1 MPGAFDAMGYLLR
14 SSAAADQSLVTFCSK
29 IQEEGLRTY
38 LFTYANIYSTLSL
51 SYLSSLYSL
60 PLSTTTSLVSKMI
73 WDETLPASLDQVA
86 GVVVLHA
93 AMNANAGA
101 SGSGSGTREVSH
113 LQRLALQLVDRAA
126 QLTDN
131 SERYLEAK
139 LSQGEQ
145 RSDGPRGGDRGGE
158 AGGARD
164 GQQRERRH
172 GGGGRGGGRGGR
184 GGSRGGAVGR
194 FNSGALGRTVQV

>member
-1 MPGAFDAMGYLLR
+1 METPL
-14 SSAAADQSLVTFCSK
+14 CSK

-60 PLSTTTSLVSKMI
+60 PLSTTTSIVSKMI

-93 AMNANAGA
+93 AASGSS
-101 SGSGSGTREVSH
+101 SGSGSGSSSREVSH

-145 RSDGPRGGDRGGE
+145 RADGVRGGGGDRNGGE
-158 AGGARD
+158 ATGP

-172 GGGGRGGGRGGR
+172 GAGRGGGRGGR

>member
-1 MPGAFDAMGYLLR
+1 
-14 SSAAADQSLVTFCSK
+14 
-29 IQEEGLRTY
+29 
-38 LFTYANIYSTLSL
+38 
-51 SYLSSLYSL
+51 
-60 PLSTTTSLVSKMI
+60 MI

-93 AMNANAGA
+93 AAGSSS
-101 SGSGSGTREVSH
+101 SGSGSSSREVSH

-145 RSDGPRGGDRGGE
+145 RADGVRGGGDRNGGE
-158 AGGARD
+158 AAGP

-172 GGGGRGGGRGGR
+172 GGAGGRGGGRGGR

>member
-1 MPGAFDAMGYLLR
+1 VWKTPL
-14 SSAAADQSLVTFCSK
+14 CSK

-60 PLSTTTSLVSKMI
+60 PLSTTTSIVSKMI

-93 AMNANAGA
+93 AAGS
-101 SGSGSGTREVSH
+101 SGSGSGSSSREVSH

-145 RSDGPRGGDRGGE
+145 RADGVRGGGGGDRNGGE
-158 AGGARD
+158 AAGP

-172 GGGGRGGGRGGR
+172 GGAGRGGGRGGR